1 MSWLPYH
8 SHDDSAE
15 KPHDLIMRR
24 LATCLSDLA
33 DAGGLH

>member
-1 MSWLPYH
+1 MSWLPYD

-15 KPHDLIMRR
+15 KPHDFIMGR